1 MRTSLNPSS
10 CCELHLSLGAGAG
23 LAGRAAPAAAA
34 VSGLGARLVAG
45 RAVTSAVTA
54 AVPPA
59 AAARP
64 ATRARAAV
72 LAAGTAILAARTA
85 GGPRAA
91 AAAQRPALV
100 LGNQLYPF
108 AVQLRP
114 VQLVQ
119 RVLHVR
125 PRSELHDSLSAADVV
140 GVGVGDLAGLTH
152 VVLQILP
159 GGPAGEVLHVYL
171 VAGAAAGRRGAPT
184 TAPPVATAVAAP

>member
-1 MRTSLNPSS
+1 MQ
-10 CCELHLSLGAGAG
+10 LHLSLGAGAG

-45 RAVTSAVTA
+45 RAVTSAVPA

-64 ATRARAAV
+64 DDISSHAVSGYSVVPATRAGATV
-72 LAAGTAILAARTA
+72 LAAGTAILAARAA
-85 GGPRAA
+85 GGARAA

-125 PRSELHDSLSAADVV
+125 PDQGWVRVKTNNIV
-140 GVGVGDLAGLTH
+140 
-152 VVLQILP
+152 
-159 GGPAGEVLHVYL
+159 
-171 VAGAAAGRRGAPT
+171 RAPRHT
-184 TAPPVATAVAAP
+184 E